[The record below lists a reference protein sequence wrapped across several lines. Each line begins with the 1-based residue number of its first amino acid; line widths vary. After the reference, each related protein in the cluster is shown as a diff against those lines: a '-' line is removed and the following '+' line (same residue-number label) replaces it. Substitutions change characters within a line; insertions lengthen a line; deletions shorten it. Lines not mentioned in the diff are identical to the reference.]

1 MVQGLKRF
9 EESVGERP
17 PVQQQTM
24 GWMVQGLSLKQ
35 KAGLY
40 PKVSRLTL
48 SLGFFSAHQ
57 RSRWEISGSFCDNVR
72 CPAAPSSESLVS
84 LLDKED
90 SAL

>member
-48 SLGFFSAHQ
+48 SLVFF
-57 RSRWEISGSFCDNVR
+57 FCT
-72 CPAAPSSESLVS
+72 PKESMGDKW
-84 LLDKED
+84 LL
-90 SAL
+90 L